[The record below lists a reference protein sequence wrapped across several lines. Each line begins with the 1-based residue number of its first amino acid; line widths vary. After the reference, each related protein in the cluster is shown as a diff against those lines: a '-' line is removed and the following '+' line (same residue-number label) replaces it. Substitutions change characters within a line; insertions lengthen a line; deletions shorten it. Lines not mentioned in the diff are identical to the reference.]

1 MPVDEHADNDNDDDF
16 ADDDDYENELFD
28 KEELGMEK
36 EEHGIFEDVLN
47 AKGEDVDVKEEDSN
61 DEEVIL
67 KRAK

>member
-1 MPVDEHADNDNDDDF
+1 MPVDEHADNNDF

-67 KRAK
+67 KSEEVHT